1 MAPNQLEDRS
11 LASFSFPRPTEI
23 KRSDVLRSGVGG
35 PAYGPGIP
43 PAGNLIPG
51 VGLTRFGR
59 LVSSRPSF
67 GSVSAVGQTD
77 SLCRVFDLA
86 DPRMGLWRALLAPS
100 FEQNKTDHIVL
111 PNE

>member
-1 MAPNQLEDRS
+1 MVPNRLEDRS
-11 LASFSFPRPTEI
+11 RASFSFPRPTVIE
-23 KRSDVLRSGVGG
+23 SGNVLGAGVGG
-35 PAYGPGIP
+35 PAYGPGMS

-51 VGLTRFGR
+51 VGLTRFGC

-86 DPRMGLWRALLAPS
+86 DPRMGLRRALLAPS